1 MNFENVTIVNVDG
14 RLDELAE
21 TQYALVHSGRQMP
34 GARLL
39 LLSPRRPKILLD
51 GIEHQCIA
59 PMGYL
64 EYSLFI
70 IYALHR
76 FIETDFALIV
86 QNDGWVLG
94 GQNWRPE
101 FFDYDYIGA
110 PIHFAR
116 IRRNTG
122 NTYYNG
128 FAWVPHLGDPD
139 CRIDIVMNG
148 GFSLRSRRF
157 LEAPSRLALP
167 FQIPAVSNRHS
178 SPYKLHWDTD
188 STMEDVHLCIDMR
201 DRLEAAGM
209 KYAPLDVAK
218 HFAFEH
224 LHPVLHQESD
234 LSRVFGHHSRLRRM
248 VSDRPLTVRFEALP
262 EQLTRVYGEARVV
275 KLFESLGYRM
285 EFRAAAA

>member
-1 MNFENVTIVNVDG
+1 MDFTNVTIVNVDG
-14 RLDELAE
+14 RIDELAE

-34 GARLL
+34 GARML

-94 GQNWRPE
+94 RDNWRPE
-101 FFDYDYIGA
+101 FFDYDYLGA

-116 IRRNTG
+116 VRRESG
-122 NTYYNG
+122 STYYSG
-128 FAWVPHLGDPD
+128 FEWVLHLNESD

-157 LEAPSRLALP
+157 LEAPTRLALP
-167 FQIPAVSNRHS
+167 FQIPAVSNRPS

-201 DRLEAAGM
+201 DRLEAIGM
-209 KYAPLDVAK
+209 RYAPLDVAK

-224 LHPVLHQESD
+224 LHPALHRDVD
-234 LSRVFGHHSRLRRM
+234 LTRVFGHHSRLRRL
-248 VSDRPLTVRFEALP
+248 VSDRPLTVRFDALP
-262 EQLTRVYGEARVV
+262 TQLARIYGETQVV
-275 KLFESLGYRM
+275 KLFEYLGYRM
-285 EFRAAAA
+285 EFTAAAA